1 MSAKHWFEEHTGEV
15 QVGFR
20 ASNPAELLAEA
31 GRTIAELQRGDLPV
45 DGDAESV
52 SIDIPAR
59 EGARLLVDWIDEL
72 LFESEVRKLVFEEFD
87 IEVGEKRLKATVR
100 GRHPTAIK
108 TAVKAATLH
117 GLRWHQTDD
126 GIEATVVLDV

>member
-1 MSAKHWFEEHTGEV
+1 MSAEHWFEEHTGEV

-20 ASNPAELLAEA
+20 ASDPAELLAEA
-31 GRTIAELQRGDLPV
+31 GRAIAELQRGELPV
-45 DGDAESV
+45 EGETESV

-72 LFESEVRKLVFEEFD
+72 LFESEVRKLVFEEFE
-87 IEVGEKRLKATVR
+87 IESIDERLRATVR

-117 GLRWHQTDD
+117 GLRWQQTDD